1 MLDREFEKVTGN
13 SELLRE
19 AEEIKK
25 DIFILSW
32 EMGCF
37 LKKPVGITS
46 DKDITDIKN
55 MMTLLDDDV
64 CYIDELITS
73 LKSENET
80 V

>member
-1 MLDREFEKVTGN
+1 MLNREFEKATEN

-25 DIFILSW
+25 DIFILSGD
-32 EMGCF
+32 MDRF
-37 LKKPVGITS
+37 LKKPVGKTS
-46 DKDITDIKN
+46 DKNITDIKN
-55 MMTLLDDDV
+55 MMILLDDDA
-64 CYIDELITS
+64 CYIDELITN